1 MAVRNES
8 TRIMETFLALLVG
21 VGLSAACGFRVFV
34 PMVVVSA
41 AAWGGWL
48 PLAPGF
54 EWLGTLP
61 ALIAFAV
68 ATAVEVASYYIPWV
82 DNALDT
88 VAGPAAMIAGT
99 VLMASVIADV
109 NPFLKWTLAIIA
121 GGGTAATVQG
131 MTTVARASSSALS
144 FGLLNPVLSTIEF
157 IGSAG
162 LAVLVIAV
170 PLIGLLVL
178 AVVVVLTVKFFR
190 RSRRQV
196 STQAAA

>member
-1 MAVRNES
+1 
-8 TRIMETFLALLVG
+8 METVLALLVG

-34 PMVVVSA
+34 PMLVVSA

-54 EWLGTLP
+54 EWLGTFP

-68 ATAVEVASYYIPWV
+68 ATAVEVAAYYIPWV

-88 VAGPAAMIAGT
+88 VAGPAAMVAGT

-131 MTTVARASSSALS
+131 MTTLARAGSSALS
-144 FGLLNPVLSTIEF
+144 FGFLNPVLSTIELV
-157 IGSAG
+157 GSAG
-162 LAVLVIAV
+162 LAVLVIAL
-170 PLIGLLVL
+170 PLAGLLVMT
-178 AVVVVLTVKFFR
+178 VVVVLAVKFLR
-190 RSRRQV
+190 RPRRQDR
-196 STQAAA
+196 SQTAA